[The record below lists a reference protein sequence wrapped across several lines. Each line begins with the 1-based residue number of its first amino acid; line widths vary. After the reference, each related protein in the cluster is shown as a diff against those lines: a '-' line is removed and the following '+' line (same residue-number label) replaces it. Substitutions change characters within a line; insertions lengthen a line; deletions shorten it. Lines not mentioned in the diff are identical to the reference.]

1 MDFFKS
7 PAMSPPTR
15 SAADRFFGLPQGGP
29 TWMGSAPRP
38 GWNGAS
44 GQESLKASN
53 DRQEAQLNERDRN
66 AELGRRWADGPPSP
80 GSNDAS
86 AQQAQQSQESQP
98 FRLLKGINPKEIF
111 YHPNL
116 DFFRI

>member
-44 GQESLKASN
+44 AQQALKATN

-86 AQQAQQSQESQP
+86 AQQSQQPQQPQAQQP
-98 FRLLKGINPKEIF
+98 FRLLDPKAIWYNPAL
-111 YHPNL
+111 P
-116 DFFRI
+116 FFRR